1 MILDVSF
8 RRSLTAVSFLF
19 EQLGNLERTLS
30 LEESWSHSED
40 REALAT
46 TSTTSTPGQDF
57 LRHLQV
63 LNFAR
68 NSAYRF
74 ALTPPYVQHCPR
86 LFMKLFWFW
95 TELCFLRFAVGH
107 LAEGAPQSVPWPMRV
122 KIRSTAWKFDCWRVS
137 IVLIPP
143 GLVLS

>member
-8 RRSLTAVSFLF
+8 RRSFTAVSFLF

-30 LEESWSHSED
+30 LEKSWSHSED

-63 LNFAR
+63 LIFAR

-74 ALTPPYVQHCPR
+74 ALTP
-86 LFMKLFWFW
+86 
-95 TELCFLRFAVGH
+95 LCSALPKT
-107 LAEGAPQSVPWPMRV
+107 LYE
-122 KIRSTAWKFDCWRVS
+122 
-137 IVLIPP
+137 IVL
-143 GLVLS
+143 VLNRALLLALRCRTLGRGRATERALANEGKN